1 MPMSTALIIL
11 AAGQGTR
18 MNSDLPKVMHPIA
31 GLPLLIHAI
40 QAGRSIEPDMTI
52 VVAGHDA
59 DLVEESL
66 GDLTRKL
73 HLVRQ
78 MDQLGT
84 AHAVA
89 QALPVVKA
97 HRGDSIVL
105 YGDTPFIKPE
115 TLLRMKEARS
125 RFDLV
130 VLGFKTA
137 NPGRYGRLVTV
148 GDELKSIVEYKDANE
163 SEKAITFCNSGVVA
177 AASSVLSD
185 LVGSVDNKNASG
197 EYYLTDIVEIAIS
210 RGLSATAIAC
220 DESETMGINTR
231 EELAAAETAFQNG
244 MRSRMLANGVSM
256 TAPETVH
263 FSHDTV
269 VGRDAVIEQ
278 FVVFGPGV
286 TVETGAR
293 IRAFSHVEEAHI
305 SCGAVVGP
313 YARIRP
319 GTELAEDVRIGN
331 FVEVK
336 NALVGKGAK
345 VNHLSYIGD
354 AGIGEKTN
362 IGAGTITCNFDGVM
376 KHRTSIGKNAFIG
389 SNTMIVSPVS
399 IGDEAMTASGS
410 VIVRDVPEGAIAI
423 ARSEQMNRIG
433 LAGKFLN
440 VLKSRKKN

>member
-1 MPMSTALIIL
+1 MSTALIIL

-423 ARSEQMNRIG
+423 ARSEQMNRSG